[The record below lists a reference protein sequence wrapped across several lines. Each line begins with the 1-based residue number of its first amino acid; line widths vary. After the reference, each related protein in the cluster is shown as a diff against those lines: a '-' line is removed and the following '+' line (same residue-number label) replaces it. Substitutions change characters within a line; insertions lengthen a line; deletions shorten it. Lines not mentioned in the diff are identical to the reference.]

1 VSLALFALVAAIW
14 GVLLIPLARRGRA
27 ELAAWAPARDTP
39 VRLSRGARPWT
50 AGDPPAGGPPAAGPD
65 PDAAVALALLRRRR
79 ATRRRTAARRRRT
92 LLVLAVATAA
102 GLRAWAALG
111 GRWWVA
117 PAAAGGLL
125 VAYLAVLVGMA
136 RRRSRATLAPR
147 GARPARL
154 AGREARRRRPGPV
167 RAVGDAWRG
176 RAAAPGVR
184 ASGVSAAPG
193 CGPVAPTT
201 E

>member
-27 ELAAWAPARDTP
+27 ELAAWAPARDTA

-50 AGDPPAGGPPAAGPD
+50 AGDPPADGLPADGPD
-65 PDAAVALALLRRRR
+65 PEAAVALALLRRRR

-125 VAYLAVLVGMA
+125 VAYLAVLFGMA

-176 RAAAPGVR
+176 RAAARRR
-184 ASGVSAAPG
+184 AGGVSAAPG